1 MSVKNNRL
9 PPTDKMETAEE
20 TEEKAIT
27 RLRKASLAQVVAQ
40 ENVMKARRRGQNLQ
54 KEEALYAAA
63 VAETKAAA
71 AAAVAATKAVVDAQW
86 AEMYPSLKK

>member
-1 MSVKNNRL
+1 MSLKNNRL
-9 PPTDKMETAEE
+9 PPQDKMETAEE
-20 TEEKAIT
+20 TEEKAIA
-27 RLRKASLAQVVAQ
+27 RLRKASLAKVVAR
-40 ENVMKARRRGQNLQ
+40 ENMEKARRLGRNPK

-71 AAAVAATKAVVDAQW
+71 KAAVDATKAVVDARW

>member
-1 MSVKNNRL
+1 
-9 PPTDKMETAEE
+9 METAEE
-20 TEEKAIT
+20 TEAKAIA

-40 ENVMKARRRGQNLQ
+40 ENVKKARRLGRNLQ

>member
-1 MSVKNNRL
+1 
-9 PPTDKMETAEE
+9 METAEE
-20 TEEKAIT
+20 TEAKAIA
-27 RLRKASLAQVVAQ
+27 RLRKASLAEVVAR
-40 ENVMKARRRGQNLQ
+40 ENVRKARRRGRNPK
-54 KEEALYAAA
+54 KEEAVLAAA

>member
-1 MSVKNNRL
+1 
-9 PPTDKMETAEE
+9 METAEE
-20 TEEKAIT
+20 TAIRVEEKAIA
-27 RLRKASLAQVVAQ
+27 RLRKAALAEVVA
-40 ENVMKARRRGQNLQ
+40 KDKLARARFQTWNNCP

-71 AAAVAATKAVVDAQW
+71 KAAVDATKAVVDAQW